1 MESEFVSGK
10 FNYKVIISIKKS
22 KIFGYQYYNID
33 CIRTLSKI
41 KHKKRLLLAKMIKQ
55 GILCEDIVLHILS
68 FAPYKKCGEAGEY
81 VTRNFLSDNFI
92 RIIMMDK
99 KKISFEKGK
108 FLFLKTLQNGSR
120 VKEEKARDIFKC
132 ITSSC
137 YPIICEDCLNI
148 INFNK
153 INDWG
158 TLKLRTFITL
168 FLFYN

>member
-1 MESEFVSGK
+1 METIFAHNK
-10 FNYKVIISIKKS
+10 FIYKVNIGEKISGV
-22 KIFGYQYYNID
+22 FGYKYYDID

-68 FAPYKKCGEAGEY
+68 FTPYKHCGKEGEY

-108 FLFLKTLQNGSR
+108 SLFQKTLQNGSR
-120 VKEEKARDIFKC
+120 VKEEKAHDIFKC

-137 YPIICEDCLNI
+137 YPIQCEHCLNI

-158 TLKLRTFITL
+158 SLKLRTFITL

>member
-1 MESEFVSGK
+1 METMFAHNK
-10 FNYKVIISIKKS
+10 FIYKVNISE
-22 KIFGYQYYNID
+22 KISEVFGYKYYHID
-33 CIRTLSKI
+33 CIRILSEI
-41 KHKKRLLLAKMIKQ
+41 KPKKRLLLAKMIKQ

-68 FAPYKKCGEAGEY
+68 FRPYKHPRKECEY

-137 YPIICEDCLNI
+137 YPILCEDCLNI